1 MSVKVVNK
9 LPAYKV
15 RLYQVLD
22 DAVRETSLDILIKS
36 KNKAPYGETG
46 DLRADTEHKQIV
58 PMKWRVSY
66 FKEYARFQEF
76 GGDSTRRVRN
86 YTTPGTGKA
95 FLKSSGDQAVI
106 NLKANVKKHSV
117 RARV

>member
-36 KNKAPYGETG
+36 KNKAPFRKGH
-46 DLRADTEHKQIV
+46 LRADTENKQIV

-86 YTTPGTGKA
+86 YTTSGTGKA

-106 NLKANVKKHSV
+106 NLKTNVKKHSV